1 MMILGSAL
9 VATTGP
15 GRRITRSPPWL
26 LILAANDMEEYGKK
40 GHDSC
45 CSSREYDV
53 AKTSTRFITFDPL
66 AATIRRNART

>member
-1 MMILGSAL
+1 
-9 VATTGP
+9 
-15 GRRITRSPPWL
+15 
-26 LILAANDMEEYGKK
+26 MEEYGKK

-45 CSSREYDV
+45 YSSREYDV